1 MIKILPEI
9 KKYSKELD
17 RIYKDI
23 HSHPELGFEEIR
35 TSQLVESK
43 LKEFG
48 VDEIHTG
55 IAKTGVVAVINGVN
69 EGNRTIGLR
78 ADMDALPIQEATG
91 LSYASKYEGKM
102 HACGHD
108 AHTTMLL
115 GAAKHLTKYRNFRGK
130 AVLIFQPAE
139 EGLGGAVGMI
149 NEELFERFPCDEIY
163 GIHNSPNGKLGEV
176 GICKGPAM
184 AGASFF
190 DIKVLGKGSHA
201 ARPQESSD
209 PIVIVGNLIT
219 QLQTIVSRNVPP
231 DETLVFSITKV
242 NGGTAYNV
250 IPEEVNL
257 CGTIRFFSKKVFKL
271 VERRMKEICRGFEIS
286 YNIKVIVKLKKVF
299 DVLENNYELS
309 DKYMD
314 TAETIV
320 GIKNVERNLSP
331 RTGSEDFADMLK
343 LVKGAYCRIGHNGK
357 EPLHSPK
364 FILDTKV
371 IPIGSSLLAKLVED
385 RLVNN

>member
-35 TSQLVESK
+35 TSQLVETK

-176 GICKGPAM
+176 GICKGLAM
-184 AGASFF
+184 AGASF
-190 DIKVLGKGSHA
+190 
-201 ARPQESSD
+201 
-209 PIVIVGNLIT
+209 LI
-219 QLQTIVSRNVPP
+219 SR
-231 DETLVFSITKV
+231 
-242 NGGTAYNV
+242 
-250 IPEEVNL
+250 
-257 CGTIRFFSKKVFKL
+257 C
-271 VERRMKEICRGFEIS
+271 
-286 YNIKVIVKLKKVF
+286 
-299 DVLENNYELS
+299 
-309 DKYMD
+309 
-314 TAETIV
+314 
-320 GIKNVERNLSP
+320 
-331 RTGSEDFADMLK
+331 
-343 LVKGAYCRIGHNGK
+343 
-357 EPLHSPK
+357 
-364 FILDTKV
+364 
-371 IPIGSSLLAKLVED
+371 
-385 RLVNN
+385 

>member
-35 TSQLVESK
+35 TSRLVESK

-149 NEELFERFPCDEIY
+149 NEELFERFPLF
-163 GIHNSPNGKLGEV
+163 GVP
-176 GICKGPAM
+176 M
-184 AGASFF
+184 T
-190 DIKVLGKGSHA
+190 IKD
-201 ARPQESSD
+201 QY
-209 PIVIVGNLIT
+209 
-219 QLQTIVSRNVPP
+219 LQ
-231 DETLVFSITKV
+231 
-242 NGGTAYNV
+242 
-250 IPEEVNL
+250 
-257 CGTIRFFSKKVFKL
+257 
-271 VERRMKEICRGFEIS
+271 
-286 YNIKVIVKLKKVF
+286 
-299 DVLENNYELS
+299 
-309 DKYMD
+309 
-314 TAETIV
+314 
-320 GIKNVERNLSP
+320 KNVVTTVVLRVPCILIIQSYFIIINL
-331 RTGSEDFADMLK
+331 
-343 LVKGAYCRIGHNGK
+343 
-357 EPLHSPK
+357 
-364 FILDTKV
+364 
-371 IPIGSSLLAKLVED
+371 
-385 RLVNN
+385 